1 MTGSARPVLR
11 RFRPVTSKAYAR
23 RQPFDEETMMSSF
36 TPSSDHPTPLYPQ
49 PMDAIPVDAIP
60 ASPQPSRVQN
70 NPDGKATKAIAA
82 VSFAILAFTF
92 MLNAMDRQVF
102 APLLTTIRNDVGFSL
117 QAGGFLSTIFTLG
130 MAVAG
135 IPAGFLVERFSRKTV
150 LIVSIVIYS
159 LGTLATPL
167 ASGWGDMAMYRIFSG
182 LGEGMQAAALFAAVG
197 AFFHYRRGLALGVLG
212 FAFGLGVILGPIL
225 GVGFAGQLGTWRA
238 PFIIFG
244 CLGLVMAVVVAFGV
258 SRRFT
263 ERSISMT
270 GSDGSYDYMPVKAYN
285 RNSLAV
291 AAASGFGSL
300 ALYGF
305 LGLYPTFLT
314 TQLGVSTGQS
324 AVALSF
330 VGLGGLA
337 GLFGGWI
344 GDRINQRILLI
355 VALVVMSVIG
365 VLIYQVQAS
374 FPWQCGFAVLM
385 GVFGTGVFFPNMN
398 SAIQRAVRPNQV
410 GRAAGLFVTCY
421 YGSAAFSGLLFAAL
435 VAKLGWNGAG
445 LVQITLLPLVAA
457 AIMLIVRPAQFNN
470 AARSA
475 AD

>member
-1 MTGSARPVLR
+1 MSHPTPSGASRAPGATGSAVEHA
-11 RFRPVTSKAYAR
+11 V
-23 RQPFDEETMMSSF
+23 
-36 TPSSDHPTPLYPQ
+36 PTYPE
-49 PMDAIPVDAIP
+49 PMDAISVDTIP
-60 ASPQPSRVQN
+60 ASPAPSRVKN
-70 NPDGKATKAIAA
+70 NPEGRATKAVAA
-82 VSFAILAFTF
+82 VSLGVLAFTF

-102 APLLTTIRNDVGFSL
+102 PPLLSTIGNEYGFSL
-117 QAGGFLSTIFTLG
+117 QAGGLLATIFTLG

-150 LIVSIVIYS
+150 LVVSIVIYS

-167 ASGWGDMAMYRIFSG
+167 ASSWADMALYRIISG

-197 AFFHYRRGLALGVLG
+197 AFFHHRRGLALGVLG
-212 FAFGLGVILGPIL
+212 FAFGLGAIFGPPL
-225 GVGFAGQLGTWRA
+225 GVTFAGQFGSWRS

-244 CLGLVMAVVVAFGV
+244 LLGLLVALVAAFAV
-258 SRRFT
+258 SRKFT
-263 ERSISMT
+263 ERAISMT
-270 GSDGSYDYMPVKAYN
+270 GVEASYDYMPANAYN
-285 RNSLAV
+285 RNSLAI
-291 AAASGFGSL
+291 AAASGCGAL

-314 TQLGVSTGQS
+314 TQLHASTGQS
-324 AVALSF
+324 ALALSF

-355 VALVVMSVIG
+355 VSLIVMAVIG

-374 FPWQCGFAVLM
+374 FAWQCVFACLM
-385 GVFGTGVFFPNMN
+385 GVFGTGVFFPNTN
-398 SAIQRAVRPNQV
+398 SAIQRAVRPHQV

-435 VAKLGWNGAG
+435 VPMLGWQGAG
-445 LVQITLLPLVAA
+445 LLQVTVLPLVAA
-457 AIMLIVRPAQFNN
+457 AIMLIVQPSLFNN
-470 AARSA
+470 AARA
-475 AD
+475 ATH